1 MALKHDNQ
9 GFLIGE
15 IAEGNRDL
23 LRIQQSSMTLWRGIR
38 TDVSAIARA
47 IGVQTQAAARSRQ
60 PGQPNSSTPR
70 AASSGR
76 TAGGN
81 NTSGPATPAGRA
93 GISVVRSPA
102 AARRAAQSAGA
113 RAAATVAAV
122 ASRDAKGRFV
132 AGAKAENAG
141 APGDVDAA
149 KPSALS
155 GTFGKLSSAV
165 DRMATSLQ
173 GADNIDPTINAVKEV
188 TDVVAPLGRGMAGL
202 FGRNAERKKERWYNR
217 FWKALTDKKPAA
229 PVVVGGGTNL
239 SLGGAGIAGG
249 MLGRGVGGI
258 AKGAG
263 GLLGGVLKGGGGLL
277 KGGGRLLRRV
287 PVLGALLA
295 GGAALGSLLGMDDDD
310 SKTPEQNRAQRYRGT
325 GEAAG
330 MGIGGVLG
338 GVLGSLL
345 GPAGTVAGAL
355 VGSIVGEKVGGA
367 VADWTKGLV
376 DSDIGGQ
383 IVAAWGVVTAAL
395 SGAWDSFTA
404 DMKSAW
410 GDITKTAGEWWDNT
424 SNAAGKLTERVSDL
438 ASAANDWIKEKTG
451 VDVKSSVSSGWDS
464 AKAWAGDKAS
474 QAADVAR
481 SVGSAMVPNTVKR
494 AVSAGAAAVT
504 QAKAGYDEARGN
516 PTTAGAP
523 TNALQ
528 SGARA
533 AGGMAGSGI
542 NKIVET
548 GAGYNVVQ
556 KADGSVVRQ
565 DGARNWRNNNPGNI
579 EAGKFASSMGAI
591 GSDGRFAIFP
601 SYEAGRAAKSK
612 LIFDGKGYKDLALTD
627 AISRYAPPSE
637 NNTAAY
643 QRSVL
648 SAVGGTNKKMSEY
661 TPAERESIMDAM
673 QRVEGYKAGKTTTI
687 SAGVPTPT
695 VRSAPVQS
703 PTVPMG
709 QGANVPASVPSSIPQ
724 LPTDTVPAP
733 TSSAGGGRGQ
743 VGVTIKN
750 EISQNVPDRGV
761 AHVQTGGIGA

>member
-1 MALKHDNQ
+1 MATLKHDAQ

-15 IAEGNRDL
+15 VLDRNRDL
-23 LRIQQSSMTLWRGIR
+23 MRLQESSMTLWRGIR

-47 IGVQTQAAARSRQ
+47 IGVQTQAAARSHQ

-81 NTSGPATPAGRA
+81 NTSGPATPAGRG
-93 GISVVRSPA
+93 GIVAVGSPA

-132 AGAKAENAG
+132 AGAKAEKDG
-141 APGDVDAA
+141 PGDVGVAT
-149 KPSALS
+149 PSAMS
-155 GTFGKLSSAV
+155 GTFGKLTSAV

-217 FWKALTDKKPAA
+217 IWKALTDKKAAA
-229 PVVVGGGTNL
+229 PVVVGGGTNV
-239 SLGGAGIAGG
+239 SLGGAGLAGG
-249 MLGRGVGGI
+249 VLGRGVGGI

-263 GLLGGVLKGGGGLL
+263 GLLGGVL

-295 GGAALGSLLGMDDDD
+295 GGAALGSLLGMDDDA
-310 SKTPEQNRAQRYRGT
+310 SKTPEQNRAQRYRGA

-367 VADWTKGLV
+367 VGDWTKGLV
-376 DSDIGGQ
+376 DSDIGGT
-383 IVAAWGVVTAAL
+383 IVAAWGVVTAAW
-395 SGAWDSFTA
+395 SGAWESFTA
-404 DMKSAW
+404 DMKRAW
-410 GDITKTAGEWWDNT
+410 GDITKTAGEWWDNA
-424 SNAAGKLTERVSDL
+424 SNAAGKLTEKVDDL
-438 ASAANDWIKEKTG
+438 ATAANDWIREKTG

-464 AKAWAGDKAS
+464 AKAWAGEKAS
-474 QAADVAR
+474 QAADAAR

-494 AVSAGAAAVT
+494 AVSAGVAAAT

-579 EAGKFASSMGAI
+579 EWKPGGFAEQHGAI

-601 SYEAGRAAKSK
+601 SYEAGRAAKAK
-612 LIFDGKGYKDLALTD
+612 LIFDSENYKNLSLAA
-627 AISRYAPPSE
+627 AISRYAPPNE

-648 SAVGGTNKKMSEY
+648 AAVGGGNKKMSSY
-661 TPAERESIMDAM
+661 SAAEQEAIMDAM
-673 QRVEGYKAGKTTTI
+673 QRVEGYRPGRTKTI
-687 SAGVPTPT
+687 SAGIVTPS
-695 VRSAPVQS
+695 VRSTPVQG
-703 PTVPMG
+703 PAVPMG
-709 QGANVPASVPSSIPQ
+709 QGANVPTSVPASIPQ

-733 TSSAGGGRGQ
+733 PSPAGGGRGQ
-743 VGVTIKN
+743 LGVTIRN
-750 EISQNVPDRGV
+750 EIGQNVPDRGI
-761 AHVQTGGIGA
+761 AHVQTGGLGG